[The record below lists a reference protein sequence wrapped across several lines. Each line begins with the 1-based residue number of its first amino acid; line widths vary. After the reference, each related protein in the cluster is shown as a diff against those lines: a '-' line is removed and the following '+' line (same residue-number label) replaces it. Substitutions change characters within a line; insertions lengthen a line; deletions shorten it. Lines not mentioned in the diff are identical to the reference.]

1 MFKLFSKKKTE
12 PAVAQKIPQHIAFI
26 CDGNRRWAEARGLP
40 PLAGHKAGIAN
51 FENLVDWYIA
61 HGVSTITF
69 FIFSTENWNRS
80 QEEVDYLMDLFYTEL
95 KKNMKH
101 AVEKNLRYR
110 VIGSRDR
117 LPTKLA
123 KLCDELEQTSTDG
136 TNGTVVFALN
146 YGGQDEIINAV
157 NDAIAGGA
165 PVDKASFETY
175 LDTGDLL
182 PIDLMV
188 RTSNEYRISNFLLWK
203 LAYAELL
210 FVPEHWPDLVRS
222 EKMWQYTHWT
232 NSPNATDALVAGKR
246 QTMPVQK
253 NKGRE
258 NVQYCTTCYRR
269 FCYGHCRGVGRAGGI
284 LWFACRALVGGGDCR
299 RYDY

>member
-12 PAVAQKIPQHIAFI
+12 PAVVQKIPQHIAFI

-157 NDAIAGGA
+157 NDAIAGGV
-165 PVDKASFETY
+165 PMNTEY
-175 LDTGDLL
+175 LISCCGNWRMRNCCLCQNTG
-182 PIDLMV
+182 PIWCAVKKCGD
-188 RTSNEYRISNFLLWK
+188 
-203 LAYAELL
+203 
-210 FVPEHWPDLVRS
+210 
-222 EKMWQYTHWT
+222 THWT
-232 NSPNATDALVAGKR
+232 NSPNATDALAAGKR

-258 NVQYCTTCYRR
+258 NV
-269 FCYGHCRGVGRAGGI
+269 
-284 LWFACRALVGGGDCR
+284 
-299 RYDY
+299 